1 MQVTASQTTPLSN
14 LTVETKPAQNTT
26 TTSPEPAQAAGTDSV
41 SLHRVSSLLTELQSD
56 PKVRPE
62 VVARGRMLAADS
74 NYPPQQVINALAS
87 LISTSSNSSSSSAS

>member
-14 LTVETKPAQNTT
+14 LTVETKPAQ
-26 TTSPEPAQAAGTDSV
+26 TSTVSTQEPAATDTTDSV
-41 SLHRVSSLLTELQSD
+41 SLNRVSSLLTELQSD

-62 VVARGRMLAADS
+62 VVARGRMLAEDP

-87 LISTSSNSSSSSAS
+87 LISSTGSSSAS